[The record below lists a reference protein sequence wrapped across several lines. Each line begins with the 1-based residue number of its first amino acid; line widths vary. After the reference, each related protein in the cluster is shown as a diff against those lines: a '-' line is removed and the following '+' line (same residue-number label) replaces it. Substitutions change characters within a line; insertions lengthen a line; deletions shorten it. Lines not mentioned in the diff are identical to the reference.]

1 MHDFHYRDPDF
12 FLFHLKED
20 IPIPEEFIPHAHPQ
34 RAELL
39 CFISGKCKYNTEAAS
54 YTLHPGDLI
63 LIPHNEIHHIEV
75 DPSTPYERICINFRP
90 EALTAQDSS
99 GSFSHILNDRT
110 VGRKKLFRTSDLDGT
125 VCIER
130 FYAMMEPSPNRH
142 LTILANMII
151 IFQKISMVYA
161 NLENTQEPA
170 FTLEQELVHYIN
182 QNLEQELSI
191 EALCKQFYL
200 SRAQLCRFFKTTIG
214 TSVGKYIT
222 AKRMVKAQNLILRGY
237 KPTEVFPQCGY
248 QNYSSF
254 FRAYCKF
261 FGYSPK
267 EDIRNGVAG
276 VPSSIIIG

>member
-1 MHDFHYRDPDF
+1 
-12 FLFHLKED
+12 
-20 IPIPEEFIPHAHPQ
+20 
-34 RAELL
+34 
-39 CFISGKCKYNTEAAS
+39 
-54 YTLHPGDLI
+54 
-63 LIPHNEIHHIEV
+63 
-75 DPSTPYERICINFRP
+75 
-90 EALTAQDSS
+90 
-99 GSFSHILNDRT
+99 
-110 VGRKKLFRTSDLDGT
+110 
-125 VCIER
+125 
-130 FYAMMEPSPNRH
+130 MMEPSPNRH